1 MTKNEILKFF
11 ADEMSTILCPLTPAM
26 LESRKIGQPDDFARP
41 LLISLVEELEDRTNK
56 RILAEDTQ
64 PMKYL
69 GPNVTIGD
77 LADYF
82 SAGSRKIQAIRT
94 RIFSPENIILEKK
107 RRSRKEKSDLIS
119 RYSEYTGVPL
129 DENILNVKIMECY
142 LKDLE
147 KSKDWVTPLTW
158 IEDDANTEAIK
169 DGKYFTKWVNKSTTL
184 GEFLDVL
191 CS

>member
-11 ADEMSTILCPLTPAM
+11 ADEMSTILCPLTPTM
-26 LESRKIGQPDDFARP
+26 LENRKIGQPDDFARP
-41 LLISLVEELEDRTNK
+41 LLIALVKELEDRTGK
-56 RILAEDTQ
+56 RILAEDAQ

-94 RIFSPENIILEKK
+94 RLFSPENIILEKK
-107 RRSRKEKSDLIS
+107 GKAKLGRNELIA
-119 RYSEYTGVPL
+119 RYAEYTGVPL
-129 DENILNVKIMECY
+129 DENIQNVKVMDCY

-147 KSKDWVTPLTW
+147 KCKDWSTPLTW

-191 CS
+191 CA